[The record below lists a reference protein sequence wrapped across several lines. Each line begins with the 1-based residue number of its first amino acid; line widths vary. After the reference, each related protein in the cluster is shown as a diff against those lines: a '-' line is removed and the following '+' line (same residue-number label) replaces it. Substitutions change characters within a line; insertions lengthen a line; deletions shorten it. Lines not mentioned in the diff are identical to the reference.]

1 MTTPAEMAAE
11 ILAQRQASAGAAPPP
26 GGQPGSLAS
35 DLGMSAASGAVR
47 GAVGTVAM
55 PFDLLSWLAPYVAQG
70 SLPFFPG
77 VGRLNVP
84 PQNDL
89 SSLITGTNGQTPVAA
104 PGGTSQDIN
113 GLLRGIG
120 LGDVV
125 DYRPQTA
132 PGRYIQ
138 SGAEWA
144 VPSLLA
150 GPGSLVRR
158 AATGAASGMVG
169 QGASDVVTPMAPEG
183 LRPAVDAAVRMMAG
197 LPTMALLNR
206 PLTQRANPS
215 NVVGEAADGLTP
227 ADWQRAQQRMAD
239 AQALG
244 VRLLPA
250 EAMGPQ
256 GAALQGLTSDVAAS
270 RYGQP
275 ITQALQGRREQVLN
289 AAENQVAQF
298 GGPDRQD
305 IANVVRD
312 VSAGARGQIQAART
326 TRTLAAGPGYEAAAN
341 EAIQP
346 GQFNVLFNRQRATFS
361 PESPLA
367 AEVQGLM
374 NEVNAARNMAQ
385 VDSTYRRIRDMAREA
400 RAADPSSERAAMLG
414 RLADGINAQL
424 ISQSPGIAAGRAA
437 FRQHTP
443 AVEELRNPEVMGAL
457 QKALTETG
465 SVDAALNRQLGAIF
479 GETVRPQQINR
490 IFRELSFADN
500 PQAARDLGAV
510 LLRREIENAAPRAAT
525 NMDQAGTGA
534 RIAANLTA
542 TDNTAARVEAIVR
555 NMAQASGLNPDQ
567 TWTGFQ
573 RMLDVFAQTNRVPA
587 VGSRTA
593 PREALARS
601 MGSNW
606 VSTLLDTLNVTRGSA
621 LRNMSTAMAEGTAR
635 ADYRQLA
642 QALSRPDGLQILQQM
657 AGQFP
662 GSPRAQ
668 SLAVQFLEAGRQAG
682 QAVNQ

>member
-1 MTTPAEMAAE
+1 MAAPE
-11 ILAQRQASAGAAPPP
+11 EVRAALARLTAPPP
-26 GGQPGSLAS
+26 PPAGGDASSLAS
-35 DLGMSAASGAVR
+35 DLGMSAVSGGLR
-47 GAVGTVAM
+47 GAVDTVTT
-55 PFDLLSWLAPYVAQG
+55 PFNLLSWLAPYVAQG

-89 SSLITGTNGQTPVAA
+89 SGLITGTNGQQPVMA
-104 PGGTSQDIN
+104 PAGTANDVN
-113 GLLRGIG
+113 GLLRGVG

-169 QGASDVVTPMAPEG
+169 QGASDVVTPMAPEA
-183 LRPAVDAAVRMMAG
+183 LRPAVDAAVRMAAG

-215 NVVGEAADGLTP
+215 GVVGEATDGLTP
-227 ADWQRAQQRMAD
+227 ADWQRAQDRMNA
-239 AQALG
+239 AQTLG

-250 EAMGPQ
+250 EALGPQ

-275 ITQALQGRREQVLN
+275 ITQALQGRREQVLS
-289 AAENQVAQF
+289 AAENQVGQF

-312 VSAGARGQIQAART
+312 VSAGARGQIQAARN
-326 TRTLAAGPGYEAAAN
+326 TRTLAAGPGYGAAAN
-341 EAIQP
+341 EAVQP
-346 GQFNVLFNRQRATFS
+346 GSFRVSFNNAGATIS
-361 PESPLA
+361 PGGPLA
-367 AEVQGLM
+367 DELRGLM
-374 NEVNAARNMAQ
+374 AEVNAAQNMAQ
-385 VDSTYRRIRDMAREA
+385 VDSVYRRIRNMANEA
-400 RAADPSSERAAMLG
+400 FAADASSERGRML
-414 RLADGINAQL
+414 RDLANGINNQL

-437 FRQHTP
+437 YSQHSP
-443 AVEELRNPEVMGAL
+443 AVDELRRPEVMGQL
-457 QKALTETG
+457 QKALMEEGTVE
-465 SVDAALNRQLGAIF
+465 AALTRQLNTIF
-479 GETVRPQQINR
+479 GETARPQQINR

-621 LRNMSTAMAEGTAR
+621 LRNMSTALAEGTAR

-662 GSPRAQ
+662 TSPRAQ
-668 SLAVQFLEAGRQAG
+668 TLAAQFLEAGRQAG
-682 QAVNQ
+682 QAAGQ